1 MNIFLLMM
9 GGSGTRFGADRPKQ
23 YIEIDRK
30 PIFSYITERCNSH
43 AEIDKIVIVSH
54 PFWLDYVEEWVKK
67 QNIHK
72 CAAIISGGSNRSES
86 VKNGL
91 TAISAFAS
99 PDDII
104 MIHDATHPYLNS
116 NDIHNLIKAVKKYG
130 AATLAQQQYDT
141 VYMTD
146 DNHMLSKVI
155 PREHVVSGASPEA
168 FLFKKISKIYF
179 NASSEELAGMT
190 SAGAIALENGL
201 SMQVVPMTGINLK
214 ITYPQDMELFQK
226 LVHTYFFPEV
236 NTNE

>member
-9 GGSGTRFGADRPKQ
+9 GGSGTRFGADKPKQ
-23 YIEIDRK
+23 YIEIDHK
-30 PIFSYITERCNSH
+30 PIFSYIVERCNSL

-54 PFWLDYVEEWVKK
+54 PVWIEYVKK
-67 QNIHK
+67 WIQKRNINK
-72 CAAIISGGSNRSES
+72 CAAIVSGGSNRSES

-91 TAISAFAS
+91 TAISEFAS
-99 PDDII
+99 PDDVV
-104 MIHDATHPYLNS
+104 MIHDATHPYLNN
-116 NDIHNLIKAVKKYG
+116 NDVHSLIEAVKKYG
-130 AATLAQQQYDT
+130 AATLAQPQYDT

-168 FLFKKISKIYF
+168 FLFKKISEIYF
-179 NASSEELAGMT
+179 KASREELARMT
-190 SAGAIALENGL
+190 SAGAIALKNGL